1 MRRLD
6 EIGLFAGQEVV
17 LLELAAHDELNQ
29 TELAAALDVEPPS
42 VTSIVGKLE
51 AAGLVTR
58 VARGREKRITL
69 TPAGRQSAAQARAVY
84 AAMERDLGAH
94 LTPAQVEAIVA
105 ALLTVSERARGAMS

>member
-69 TPAGRQSAAQARAVY
+69 TPPVARA
-84 AAMERDLGAH
+84 RRK
-94 LTPAQVEAIVA
+94 PARCMPPWNA
-105 ALLTVSERARGAMS
+105 TWARTSRPPRSRPSSPRC

>member
-69 TPAGRQSAAQARAVY
+69 PPAGRQSAAQARAVY

-105 ALLTVSERARGAMS
+105 ALLTVSERAREAMS